1 MAIAPPNWKKDALP
15 TARGWA
21 HPRTGEILKSQKISE
36 ADINEYL
43 GVPEA
48 PVIVALL
55 ITIEPFTITSTPLP
69 SHPSP
74 QESVMLR
81 VKSQGCVLLD

>member
-36 ADINEYL
+36 ADINDYL
-43 GVPEA
+43 GVPMNEP
-48 PVIVALL
+48 PVIC
-55 ITIEPFTITSTPLP
+55 TT
-69 SHPSP
+69 
-74 QESVMLR
+74 
-81 VKSQGCVLLD
+81 C